1 MYSMDTI
8 GRVIYLNTFSKTITP
23 ALRISYLILPPALM
37 EQYRNRLGFY
47 SCTVPVFEQLA
58 LAKFLDD
65 GYFEKHVSRMK
76 RHYRILRDQLLQRLR
91 QSPRADAM
99 TVQGAEA
106 GLHFLL
112 QLRSG
117 LPDAELERQLTLAGV
132 RAASLRRYEIVPQ
145 QNSGC
150 LVIFYSDLAE
160 ADLPR
165 MISCLEKLVD
175 L

>member
-1 MYSMDTI
+1 
-8 GRVIYLNTFSKTITP
+8 
-23 ALRISYLILPPALM
+23 
-37 EQYRNRLGFY
+37 
-47 SCTVPVFEQLA
+47 
-58 LAKFLDD
+58 
-65 GYFEKHVSRMK
+65 
-76 RHYRILRDQLLQRLR
+76 
-91 QSPRADAM
+91 M